1 MSILK
6 RLAALADISTMP
18 DNPYPPSK
26 LVPYIWHFARQQK
39 KIITLLFT
47 FNAMA
52 ATGLAIA
59 PLFLKHIID
68 VINAAPTPAEAWPQ
82 LIPPLAGYIAIA
94 LVLRLVAN
102 FIYNGLNSTLFTST
116 YTHAVRRQMHWY
128 VLRHSL
134 TYFQNDFAGRIA
146 NKVFDTGSA
155 MRDIVLILTGSLW
168 WVTVSIVISAISL
181 ATSSFWLLTPLAVWL
196 VFYAVILRKYIP
208 QIRKRSMEF
217 SDTRSLSMGRTVDA
231 YTNIQ
236 TVKLFA
242 NGDREDRSLVNTLIT
257 ARNAHV
263 AMHTTIFRMKSWSDL
278 NNTIFMG
285 TTLALALWLW
295 THGFITAGSVAM
307 VIPIAVMLTNQ
318 AGWIAGELTTFF
330 EQLGTAEETMQV
342 LIKPHTLTDAQ
353 QAKPLNV
360 ERGEIGFNNITFR
373 YHPEADPVIK
383 DLNLTIAAGQKVGL
397 IGHSGAGKST
407 LVNLLLRFYEL
418 ADGTVTIDNQN
429 IAEVTQNSLRSHIGM
444 VTQDTS
450 LLHRSIRANIAYGS
464 PDATEEQIIAAA
476 KMAHAHDF
484 ILTLSDKD
492 GNTGYASKVGER
504 GVKLSGGQ
512 RQRIAIARLI
522 LKNAPILIMDEATS
536 ALDSEVEHAIQEN
549 LDTLMQDKTVIAIAH
564 RLSTISQLDRLLVLE
579 NGRIIEDGTHEQLIR
594 KGGAYAKL
602 WSRQSGGF
610 LPE

>member
-1 MSILK
+1 
-6 RLAALADISTMP
+6 
-18 DNPYPPSK
+18 
-26 LVPYIWHFARQQK
+26 
-39 KIITLLFT
+39 
-47 FNAMA
+47 
-52 ATGLAIA
+52 
-59 PLFLKHIID
+59 
-68 VINAAPTPAEAWPQ
+68 
-82 LIPPLAGYIAIA
+82 
-94 LVLRLVAN
+94 
-102 FIYNGLNSTLFTST
+102 
-116 YTHAVRRQMHWY
+116 
-128 VLRHSL
+128 
-134 TYFQNDFAGRIA
+134 YFQNDFAGRIA

-155 MRDIVLILTGSLW
+155 MRDIVIILTGSLW
-168 WVTVSIVISAISL
+168 WVAVSITISGISL
-181 ATSSFWLLTPLAVWL
+181 ATSSFWLLTPLAAWL
-196 VFYAVILRKYIP
+196 VLYAVILRHHIP
-208 QIRKRSMEF
+208 RIRKRSMEF

-242 NGDREDRSLVNTLIT
+242 SGDREDTSLVKSLIT
-257 ARNAHV
+257 AREAHV

-295 THGFITAGSVAM
+295 TNGLITAGSVAM

-342 LIKPHTLTDAQ
+342 LVKPHTLTDADH
-353 QAKPLNV
+353 AKPLVVNK
-360 ERGEIGFNNITFR
+360 GEIGFNDITFR
-373 YHPEADPVIK
+373 YHPEAAPVIEG
-383 DLNLTIAAGQKVGL
+383 LNLTIAPGQKVGL

-418 ADGTVTIDNQN
+418 ADGTITIDQQN
-429 IAEVTQNSLRSHIGM
+429 IAGVTQNSLRSHIGM

-464 PDATEEQIIAAA
+464 PDATDDQIIAAA
-476 KMAHAHDF
+476 KMAHAHEF
-484 ILTLSDKD
+484 ILELSDKD

-549 LDTLMQDKTVIAIAH
+549 LTTLMQGKTVIAIAH

-579 NGRIIEDGTHEQLIR
+579 NGQIVEDGTHQQLIR